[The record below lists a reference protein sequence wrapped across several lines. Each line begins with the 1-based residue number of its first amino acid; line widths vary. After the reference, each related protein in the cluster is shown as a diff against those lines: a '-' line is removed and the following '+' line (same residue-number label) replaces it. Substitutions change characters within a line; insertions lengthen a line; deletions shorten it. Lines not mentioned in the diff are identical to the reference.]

1 MRRGALALAVSL
13 TIVGPALAHSPVPGV
28 GGFPGGLL
36 HPVFVPAHL
45 LALIGLGL
53 FIGQQ
58 NARLL
63 AVLCFAGGVAAGLG
77 AIASAVGQTPA
88 NTVLLAAAAITGALT
103 ALAFAMPRAVGWLLA
118 AVIGVAI
125 GLDSPPQV
133 ISVTE
138 ATLML
143 IGTGIGAVVVLIVIA
158 AAAAALR
165 REWQRIGMRV
175 LGSWTAASA
184 ILVLAMRFAK

>member
-1 MRRGALALAVSL
+1 MKRGALALAFSL
-13 TIVGPALAHSPVPGV
+13 TLLDVALAHSPVPGV

-36 HPVFVPAHL
+36 HPVFVQAHL

-58 NARLL
+58 HARLL
-63 AVLCFAGGVAAGLG
+63 AVLCFAAGVAVGLG
-77 AIASAVGQTPA
+77 AIASAVGETPA
-88 NTVLLAAAAITGALT
+88 NTVLLASATIAGALT
-103 ALAFAMPRAVGWLLA
+103 ALAVAMPRVIGWLLA

-125 GLDSPPQV
+125 GLDSPPHV

-143 IGTGIGAVVVLIVIA
+143 IGTGIGALVVLIAVA

-165 REWQRIGMRV
+165 REWQRIGVRV